1 MQVRGQENIASKESV
16 PSYLKGYKKL
26 YEKDPHAAAVEWFK
40 DAKFGLFV
48 HYALASLLEGGK
60 WEYALEYRVVW

>member
-16 PSYLKGYKKL
+16 QSYLKGYKKL
-26 YEKDPHAAAVEWFK
+26 YEKDPHAAAVERFK

-60 WEYALEYRVVW
+60 WE

>member
-1 MQVRGQENIASKESV
+1 
-16 PSYLKGYKKL
+16 
-26 YEKDPHAAAVEWFK
+26 K

-60 WEYALEYRVVW
+60 WEYALEYRAVW